1 MGVVARVAIVAR
13 IGHATTIGRVI
24 AGRNGGMTLFLDIV
38 AILAI
43 ILLGYLLALLLFERG
58 ALYRAS
64 ASVHGLDDVARQQM
78 LSAVLAT
85 QAQAIETLQLLSE
98 GPDLYKSQI
107 AAIQG
112 AGRSVHLEAYIFRS
126 GRIADALL
134 ATLCER
140 ASQGVRVRVIVD
152 AVGSFRTP
160 AAQFDALVA
169 AGGRVYRYHPLHWHM
184 FRRWNSRTH
193 RNLLLVDG
201 AIAFVGGAGVADH
214 WSGAEPSPW
223 RDCVLRVTGPIVA
236 GLQAVFAENW
246 LECAGEILVG
256 PESFPDHSSLGSPLP
271 DTIAFG
277 LAVGSTPTAGL
288 STRARM
294 LVQLLLATAQDSIDL
309 CSPYFIPDLGIRR
322 ELLAA
327 RERGVRVR
335 ILTGGPYGDHGIVR
349 RAGRRRFGSLLAA
362 GIEISEYT
370 PRMMHAKVLL
380 VDGRWALVGSTNIDH
395 RSFGLNDEVNLLVLS
410 QDLGGQLQR
419 DFEND
424 LLRSDLLDLA
434 GWRRRSW
441 SERVLAL
448 LGRVIERHQ

>member
-1 MGVVARVAIVAR
+1 M
-13 IGHATTIGRVI
+13 
-24 AGRNGGMTLFLDIV
+24 LLDIV
-38 AILAI
+38 AILAMA
-43 ILLGYLLALLLFERG
+43 LLGYLIVLLLFERG
-58 ALYRAS
+58 ASYRMS
-64 ASVHGLDDVARQQM
+64 ASVHGLDDIGRERM

-85 QAQAIETLQLLSE
+85 QAQSIESLQLFSE
-98 GPDLYKSQI
+98 GAELYKTQI
-107 AAIQG
+107 AAIQA
-112 AGRSVHLEAYIFRS
+112 AGQTVHLEAYIFHP

-134 ATLCER
+134 AALCER
-140 ASQGVRVRVIVD
+140 ARGGVRVRVVID
-152 AVGSFRTP
+152 AVGSLRTP
-160 AAQFDALVA
+160 AAQFDDLVA
-169 AGGRVYRYHPLHWHM
+169 AGGKVYRYHPLHWHM

-201 AIAFVGGAGVADH
+201 SVAFVGGAGVADH
-214 WSGAEPSPW
+214 WSGTEPSSW
-223 RDCVLRVTGPIVA
+223 RDCVLRTTGPIVA

-256 PESFPDHSSLGSPLP
+256 PESFPVRDGAGSPLS
-271 DTIAFG
+271 DTIARG

-294 LVQLLLATAQDSIDL
+294 LVQLLLATAHDSIDL

-322 ELLAA
+322 ELIAA

-335 ILTGGPYGDHGIVR
+335 ILTGGRYSDHGIVR
-349 RAGRRRFGSLLAA
+349 RAGRRRFGSLLEA

-410 QDLGGQLQR
+410 QDLGEQLQR
-419 DFEND
+419 AFEND
-424 LLRSDLLDLA
+424 LLRSELLDLA
-434 GWRRRSW
+434 LWRRRSW